1 MSVKFFHHLEEFFKR
16 KVATSWVVPLTVC
29 ILGGNHVV
37 VEEIADV
44 LKFRLKTGSDLLLVL
59 LDVQHLDELLPVY
72 EGLGL
77 ELAVIEQQVDL
88 FGSQGYVQGPEGFL
102 EHEVGDFSAFLF
114 VDFGE
119 DLL

>member
-1 MSVKFFHHLEEFFKR
+1 MGVKFLHHLEEFLEG
-16 KVATSWVVPLTVC
+16 KVTASWVVPLTVG

-44 LKFRLKTGSDLLLVL
+44 LKFRLETGSDLLLVL
-59 LDVQHLDELLPVY
+59 LDVQHLDELFPVY

-77 ELAVIEQQVDL
+77 ELTVIEQQIDFL
-88 FGSQGYVQGPEGFL
+88 GSQGYVQGPEGLL

-114 VDFGE
+114 VN
-119 DLL
+119 L